1 MPRQFIYTMERRQV
15 LICSQFSN
23 ILWNITGR
31 AKTVIF
37 IIKVKKP
44 VIVIFK
50 DQEGNLA
57 LFLRAQ
63 IKSKNESSSAILSS
77 SFSIFKKSLGELSE
91 ILRELSIVWQNSLC
105 IIVVAQHYP
114 SPLSRHSVFL
124 CFPAIVAHM

>member
-1 MPRQFIYTMERRQV
+1 MPRQFIYAMERRQV

-31 AKTVIF
+31 AKSVIF

-77 SFSIFKKSLGELSE
+77 SFLIFKKSLGELSE
-91 ILRELSIVWQNSLC
+91 ILRELSIVWQSSLS

-114 SPLSRHSVFL
+114 CPLSWHSVFL
-124 CFPAIVAHM
+124 CFSVIVAHM